1 MATGYISPLA
11 RIREQPGN
19 GRKEVPVLSAPKCV
33 FTQICDL
40 LRMLLSHDH
49 SAGAKSFEDLKI
61 VNGNH
66 NCIQATCYSLG
77 LLQDDR
83 EWEVVLQEAS
93 HFQMCPQ
100 LRELFVTILQFCTV
114 ADPGNIFERFHQQCW
129 DDYVLRARNP
139 VDPVLLRTLVLC
151 DIERRLQVS

>member
-1 MATGYISPLA
+1 MGATPSALPSGGREFDTIG
-11 RIREQPGN
+11 RILTVHPVAG
-19 GRKEVPVLSAPKCV
+19 EV
-33 FTQICDL
+33 FY

-66 NCIQATCYSLG
+66 NQTFQATCFSLG

-114 ADPGNIFERFHQQCW
+114 ADPENIFERFHQHP
-129 DDYVLRARNP
+129 RSTP
-139 VDPVLLRTLVLC
+139 VTKSLATR
-151 DIERRLQVS
+151 SW